1 MKDEVYNK
9 NIDLRG
15 ARACMSLA
23 AESTWLAE
31 YASIVKRASHQLR
44 SLARG
49 AIGIDDIEQIGLMG
63 LLGALRC
70 YGIPDAG
77 FAGYATTRVRGAI
90 LDELRRDDWRP
101 RTVRRSTHDMRD
113 CERELSRTLCREPTD
128 AEVSE
133 ALGID
138 AAEFRERAMASNA
151 EVMASFDLLLAEEEV
166 ACEEDIEREIV
177 RRRSLEQALGHLA
190 EREQRV
196 IQLYYQFDLSLRE
209 IAAALDLS
217 EARVCQINKGAL
229 KKMRVVLSDA

>member
-1 MKDEVYNK
+1 MKDKVCNK
-9 NIDLRG
+9 NVDLRA
-15 ARACMSLA
+15 ARACMSLV
-23 AESTWLAE
+23 AESEWLLE
-31 YASIVKRASHQLR
+31 YASIVKRTSYQLK
-44 SLARG
+44 SLAR
-49 AIGIDDIEQIGLMG
+49 ASIGIEDIEQIGLMG

-101 RTVRRSTHDMRD
+101 RTVRQGTHDMRD

-128 AEVSE
+128 TEVSE

-138 AAEFRERAMASNA
+138 TAEYRERAMASNA
-151 EVMASFDLLLAEEEV
+151 EVMASFDCLLDGEEL
-166 ACEEDIEREIV
+166 ACEGSLEREIV
-177 RRRSLEQALGHLA
+177 RRRSLEQALAYLT

-209 IAAALDLS
+209 IAAVLGLS
-217 EARVCQINKGAL
+217 EARACQINKAAL
-229 KKMRVVLSDA
+229 KKMRIVLSDA